1 VFETGEAMALAARA
15 RGASKQSRG
24 PYGFE
29 IGESC
34 ETCKL
39 NRNGFYC
46 DLPTAAFKD
55 FSAIQSIAVYPQ
67 GALLFMEKEP
77 SHGIYMLCQG
87 RVKLSFSTCE
97 TKTLTLRIAKP
108 GEVLGLTAVL
118 TRSHYDAT
126 AETCRPCQIAYV
138 GRENFLQFVV
148 RHPEAYPG
156 IVKQL
161 AARYDKACD
170 QLRTI
175 ASPKSAHK
183 RLGKLLLEW
192 AEETKLGD
200 TVSMH
205 LAHGEIGELI
215 GMSREAVTRAFGR
228 LRDQQLVVG
237 RGARLMIPDR
247 SALENFLAE

>member
-1 VFETGEAMALAARA
+1 MALAARA

-87 RVKLSFSTCE
+87 RVKLSFSTC
-97 TKTLTLRIAKP
+97 KTR
-108 GEVLGLTAVL
+108 
-118 TRSHYDAT
+118 R
-126 AETCRPCQIAYV
+126 
-138 GRENFLQFVV
+138 
-148 RHPEAYPG
+148 
-156 IVKQL
+156 
-161 AARYDKACD
+161 
-170 QLRTI
+170 
-175 ASPKSAHK
+175 
-183 RLGKLLLEW
+183 
-192 AEETKLGD
+192 
-200 TVSMH
+200 
-205 LAHGEIGELI
+205 
-215 GMSREAVTRAFGR
+215 
-228 LRDQQLVVG
+228 
-237 RGARLMIPDR
+237 
-247 SALENFLAE
+247 